1 MEERKENMRRAPRKK
16 VNWNEKKKEPISQE
30 EAIQRVRERKEAAA
44 VRKVMKE
51 LDPSPKEADL
61 DDIYGLDATSHPP
74 LLLVDGYNIA
84 LKHPDLKQLSEYGL
98 WDDVRT
104 TLAKRIAQFG
114 EWTRTQVAIV
124 WDAMGYAGD
133 RGEQREH
140 YEKYKNV
147 TIIWSMNYEAD
158 TYIRRAARRIN
169 KDMPHVKIMV
179 ATGDTELSLEAEDAG
194 ASVIRPE
201 QMLEQLKRV
210 QRSGKDFL
218 QKRKQQQ
225 KEERK
230 QNRAHEAREE
240 MEEVASEI
248 YRNISYPGLLK
259 LWNAVD
265 YKNQETAAVATSKP
279 GDLAG
284 FKCLADK
291 EEAESVGIDSKTF
304 YERRERAAERQ
315 RRVQAALAE
324 AGLSMP
330 SVVDGQNHDRQPES
344 QVSNQGP

>member
-1 MEERKENMRRAPRKK
+1 VRVQAQEKQQEMEERKENMRRAPRKK

-179 ATGDTELSLEAEDAG
+179 ATGGHRAVTGSRGRWRKCDQAG
-194 ASVIRPE
+194 A
-201 QMLEQLKRV
+201 
-210 QRSGKDFL
+210 
-218 QKRKQQQ
+218 
-225 KEERK
+225 
-230 QNRAHEAREE
+230 
-240 MEEVASEI
+240 
-248 YRNISYPGLLK
+248 
-259 LWNAVD
+259 NAG
-265 YKNQETAAVATSKP
+265 AAQA
-279 GDLAG
+279 
-284 FKCLADK
+284 
-291 EEAESVGIDSKTF
+291 
-304 YERRERAAERQ
+304 RAAEWQ
-315 RRVQAALAE
+315 RLPAEAQAAAE
-324 AGLSMP
+324 RGAQAEQGARS
-330 SVVDGQNHDRQPES
+330 SRGDGGS
-344 QVSNQGP
+344 C